1 MIAVGYE
8 GEEEVVEGVWE
19 HWDRNV
25 SRINRI
31 EAKGRC
37 EKHLPFAVY
46 MNFVKK
52 GVEMMWI

>member
-25 SRINRI
+25 SWSDGLT
-31 EAKGRC
+31 E
-37 EKHLPFAVY
+37 
-46 MNFVKK
+46 
-52 GVEMMWI
+52 